1 MLQSNNNN
9 NNNHKNP
16 EEVKAH
22 NLKDANQ
29 QYFETAYTTTTK
41 IEDEE
46 LGHVIRADH
55 DYIELRVQVKEEIP
69 ETIEDFKPE
78 IEPGD
83 LTIDEQV
90 EREQFCSK
98 LLKLSLFEVCSK

>member
-1 MLQSNNNN
+1 LLQSNNNN
-9 NNNHKNP
+9 NHKIT
-16 EEVKAH
+16 EEIKSH
-22 NLKDANQ
+22 NLKDGNQ
-29 QYFETAYTTTTK
+29 QLFETTFTTTTTTTTK
-41 IEDEE
+41 TEDEE

-69 ETIEDFKPE
+69 ETIDCEDFKPE

-90 EREQFCSK
+90 KREKVFPG
-98 LLKLSLFEVCSK
+98 

>member
-9 NNNHKNP
+9 NNNSNKSP
-16 EEVKAH
+16 EEIKAH

-29 QYFETAYTTTTK
+29 QFFEPAFTTTTTTTKTATK

-90 EREQFCSK
+90 KEK
-98 LLKLSLFEVCSK
+98 KKY